1 MQTWILATLI
11 LVTASVRALAA
22 SDDLTVVSKNTLN
35 GKDSGNSTSY
45 LSSDHVRMAHGD
57 GNEMIVD
64 IKSGV
69 MTTLD
74 NKKRTYYTMTQE
86 DLQQMG
92 AKMQAMMND
101 PEMKKGMEMMQ
112 KLSGAMAQSYEV
124 KDTGVS
130 RNIAGFQCEDWTI
143 SMAGIST
150 MHECVTT
157 ALKYPVHAFDAY
169 KAFSQSLQASMGAM
183 GPMAKA
189 GADLAEKLKKMQ
201 GFPIASSMTMEIM
214 GTNSSSGS
222 EVIEV
227 RRGSI
232 PDSVWEI
239 PAGYKQV
246 ENPMLKAFDK
256 HGRGRPSD

>member
-1 MQTWILATLI
+1 
-11 LVTASVRALAA
+11 LAA
-22 SDDLTVVSKNTLN
+22 SDDLTVVSRNTLN

-45 LSSDHVRMAHGD
+45 LSGDHVRMAHGD

-74 NKKRTYYTMTQE
+74 NKKSTYYTTTQQ
-86 DLQQMG
+86 DLQQVS

-112 KLSGAMAQSYEV
+112 KMGGAMAKSYEV
-124 KDTGVS
+124 KDTGV
-130 RNIAGFQCEDWTI
+130 RRTIAGINCEDWTI
-143 SMAGIST
+143 SMEGIST

-169 KAFSQSLQASMGAM
+169 KTFSQSLQASMGAM
-183 GPMAKA
+183 GPMAKS
-189 GADLAEKLKKMQ
+189 GAELAEKLKKMQ
-201 GFPIASSMTMEIM
+201 GFPIATSFSMALMGSKSST
-214 GTNSSSGS
+214 GS
-222 EVIEV
+222 EVTEV
-227 RRGSI
+227 RRGPI
-232 PDSVWEI
+232 PASVWEI
-239 PAGYKQV
+239 PAGYKQI

-256 HGRGRPSD
+256 HARGRPSG